1 MGTLDEALKAADSAA
16 FSPPVS
22 EPKSFTARQLDLMAD
37 DMIDRLLTNGSLI
50 GDMIYGEVP
59 FEDTDLGLNCSQASQ
74 LGHLISNVLTC
85 RRADLDEH
93 IDNLR
98 ALFSRNLHPMAKSM
112 AAEYLENGEED

>member
-59 FEDTDLGLNCSQASQ
+59 FEDTDLGLDYS
-74 LGHLISNVLTC
+74 L
-85 RRADLDEH
+85 
-93 IDNLR
+93 
-98 ALFSRNLHPMAKSM
+98 SRLLAYEP
-112 AAEYLENGEED
+112 AAEAATAPEAQ